1 MRHLLVPLC
10 AVFSLTG
17 FAQTRSEIWL
27 GAGIKREV
35 VSDVVVGFQT
45 NARIATSGKLETL
58 FQEVSVKS
66 EHLKWLRPSLDY
78 RIITS
83 YNKAGSYSVSQRFNL
98 NADFRRK
105 FKEKEIKVGTR
116 LRYQFSLDGGTTP
129 GGDLDPAFRIKPYIE
144 WALPNTRVTPEFST
158 EFFYDPIFGEFGQ
171 RFNRVRLGFSANI
184 DLPGPNTLGFTY
196 YFGHKYNTDNPYNE
210 HLFSL
215 EYGFEWKKSKN
226 KKPDTEEEIQDLKE

>member
-1 MRHLLVPLC
+1 VVLS
-10 AVFSLTG
+10 FTG

-27 GAGIKREV
+27 AAGIKREV

-58 FQEVSVKS
+58 FQEFSVKS
-66 EHLKWLRPSLDY
+66 EHLKWLRPSMDY

-83 YNKAGSYSVSQRFNL
+83 YDKVGSYSVGHRFNL

-116 LRYQFSLDGGTTP
+116 LRYQFSFGGASTP
-129 GGDLDPAFRIKPYIE
+129 GGDLDPAFRIKPYVE
-144 WALPNTRVTPEFST
+144 FALPHTRVTPEFST
-158 EFFYDPIFGEFGQ
+158 EFFYDPLYGEFGQ

-184 DLPGPNTLGFTY
+184 DLPGPNTLGLTY

-210 HLFSL
+210 HLFSI
-215 EYGFEWKKSKN
+215 EYGFEWKKE
-226 KKPDTEEEIQDLKE
+226 KKKESEEIQDLKE

>member
-1 MRHLLVPLC
+1 MRNLLVLLC
-10 AVFSLTG
+10 GVLSCTG

-66 EHLKWLRPSLDY
+66 EHLKWLRPSVDY
-78 RIITS
+78 RFITS
-83 YNKAGSYSVSQRFNL
+83 YADNGSYSLSNRINV

-105 FKEKEIKVGTR
+105 FKERDIKIGTR
-116 LRYQFSLDGGTTP
+116 LRYQISVDNGTTS

-144 WALPNTRVTPEFST
+144 FALPNTRVTPEFST
-158 EFFYDPIFGEFGQ
+158 EFFYNPVYGEFGQ

-184 DLPGPNTLGFTY
+184 DLPGPNSLGFTY
-196 YFGHKYNTDNPYNE
+196 YFGHKYNTGNPYNE

-215 EYGFEWKKSKN
+215 EYGFEWKKPKSKGGDGG
-226 KKPDTEEEIQDLKE
+226 KALRDL